1 MTALSAP
8 VAVNSGAFCWR
19 LVIVR
24 LSLLACNRLS
34 IHPRREGRVRLVQYA
49 LESGGH
55 SVFLLTYHLVW
66 CVKYRRRVLVD
77 DVAESLKAHV
87 ARLLREADC
96 PLVAVETD
104 LDHIHVVFRTR
115 PTHQLS
121 KLVNSL
127 NGVTARMLLQE
138 FPEVGAR
145 LWRGHLWSPS
155 YFVVT
160 VGGVPLEVIRQY
172 VETQGERRR

>member
-1 MTALSAP
+1 MKY
-8 VAVNSGAFCWR
+8 
-19 LVIVR
+19 
-24 LSLLACNRLS
+24 
-34 IHPRREGRVRLVQYA
+34 E

-55 SVFLLTYHLVW
+55 SVYLLTYHLVW
-66 CVKYRRRVLVD
+66 CVKYRRKVIVD
-77 DVAESLKAHV
+77 AVADSLKAHV
-87 ARLLREADC
+87 TRLLKEANC

-104 LDHIHVVFRTR
+104 LDHIHVVFRTK

-127 NGVTARMLLQE
+127 KGVTARRLFQE
-138 FPEVGAR
+138 FPEVKAR

-160 VGGVPLEVIRQY
+160 VGGAPLEVIKRY
-172 VETQGERRR
+172 VQTQSERR